1 METNR
6 AVEPTVSDGITYTS
20 RDLWLTASLISLGME
35 LIRVEGRRRRP
46 NENPGPAWALFV
58 LKDHPLRSEWN
69 QQYLAGTLMV
79 PVVKLRSTIGFL
91 RSEMQRANAS
101 PGSERGEA

>member
-1 METNR
+1 
-6 AVEPTVSDGITYTS
+6 
-20 RDLWLTASLISLGME
+20 ME

-46 NENPGPAWALFV
+46 HESPGPAWALFV
-58 LKDHPLRSEWN
+58 LKDRPQRPEWN

-91 RSEMQRANAS
+91 RSEMQRSGATPSN
-101 PGSERGEA
+101 ERGEA